1 MCLIPKNFQIWTSL
15 NQGCSSLSR
24 GTTISV
30 RLNSSNL
37 LLLLLEVFNKESW
50 EDISFIELIPQTAL
64 IYKKAIWWER
74 FFGGQAYQIF
84 VSSYLMFTRLHER
97 FLALSSYSSFR
108 NFSIS
113 FSLYSGLHQSHHLD
127 GCNPTR
133 DNFLAIHFLM
143 SCVVCI
149 YYVTWQD
156 HLLDPK
162 ILGTQHVSSPLHD
175 ISCSFV

>member
-1 MCLIPKNFQIWTSL
+1 
-15 NQGCSSLSR
+15 
-24 GTTISV
+24 
-30 RLNSSNL
+30 
-37 LLLLLEVFNKESW
+37 
-50 EDISFIELIPQTAL
+50 
-64 IYKKAIWWER
+64 
-74 FFGGQAYQIF
+74 
-84 VSSYLMFTRLHER
+84 MFTRLHER

-133 DNFLAIHFLM
+133 NNFLAIHFLM

-162 ILGTQHVSSPLHD
+162 ILGSQHVSSPYTTFAVALRNNQTHIKDHECFFFTLLHVSRVIRSMGTNSSRYGSSSTTIPH
-175 ISCSFV
+175 ISRVLYLYALNFDNVGSLSMPWNNTFSLH